1 MPNKFDMFFEEITK
15 WVDDGY
21 PVYVIYF
28 DFQKAFGKSSTSN
41 TNTRIKITCYGKQHN
56 QLDSTMLNDRR
67 QMLVVVGEFSNWKSV
82 LSGVPQGYEL

>member
-28 DFQKAFGKSSTSN
+28 YFQKAFGKSSTSN

-56 QLDSTMLNDRR
+56 QLDSTMLMTGDKCSLWSESFQIGNR
-67 QMLVVVGEFSNWKSV
+67 S
-82 LSGVPQGYEL
+82 